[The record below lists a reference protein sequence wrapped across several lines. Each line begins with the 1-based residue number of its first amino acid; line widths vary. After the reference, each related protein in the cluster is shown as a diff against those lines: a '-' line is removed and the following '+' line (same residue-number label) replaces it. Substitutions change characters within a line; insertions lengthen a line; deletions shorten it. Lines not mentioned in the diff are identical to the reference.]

1 MGGTVRSPGG
11 VLKGGSGKKAC
22 PARRARWSDATV
34 QFDVWCCW
42 WMCIGPLGPFF
53 SNSLFPPMFN
63 CGSFTVDLV
72 LIGPVPGSP
81 QFHSSCLVLAASP
94 SL

>member
-1 MGGTVRSPGG
+1 MGGTVRWSGGG

-22 PARRARWSDATV
+22 PARGARWSDATV

-53 SNSLFPPMFN
+53 SNSFLPLI
-63 CGSFTVDLV
+63 CLTV
-72 LIGPVPGSP
+72 
-81 QFHSSCLVLAASP
+81 AASQ
-94 SL
+94 LTWC